1 MESTYC
7 WIDKKVKSSRR
18 LIKKVRKFCPPQIFR
33 SLYFSIFNSHLSYGL
48 SVWGFADQ
56 IYVGK
61 IKAVQ
66 RWAICAIGNDDKS
79 SDDIFIGMKILTFD
93 DQLQYQLSSL
103 MWDYD
108 HDILPVALTTY
119 FQKTSTMHSY
129 HTRMATQ
136 LYGIKSFQY
145 QGMKTLN
152 ELKNQTFY
160 HCSSSKTQF
169 LKSLKSKLILNHTI

>member
-1 MESTYC
+1 
-7 WIDKKVKSSRR
+7 
-18 LIKKVRKFCPPQIFR
+18 
-33 SLYFSIFNSHLSYGL
+33 
-48 SVWGFADQ
+48 
-56 IYVGK
+56 
-61 IKAVQ
+61 
-66 RWAICAIGNDDKS
+66 
-79 SDDIFIGMKILTFD
+79 
-93 DQLQYQLSSL
+93 

-129 HTRMATQ
+129 RTRMAIQGKLFPTKVNTIK
-136 LYGIKSFQY
+136 YGIKSFQY

-160 HCSSSKTQF
+160 RCSSSKTQF